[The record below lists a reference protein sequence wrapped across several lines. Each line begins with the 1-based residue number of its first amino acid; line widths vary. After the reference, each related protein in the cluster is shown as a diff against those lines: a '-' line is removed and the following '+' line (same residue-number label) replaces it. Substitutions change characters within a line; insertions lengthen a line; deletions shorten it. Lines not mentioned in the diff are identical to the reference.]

1 MANWEK
7 EKAYCEKRASELT
20 SEMEAAIETSD
31 RTRFQKAFETA
42 QRYMTKK
49 QLNPLLKAFYERTVQ
64 K

>member
-20 SEMEAAIETSD
+20 SEMNAAIETSD
-31 RTRFQKAFETA
+31 KERFQKAFGTA
-42 QRYMTKK
+42 QRYMTRK

>member
-1 MANWEK
+1 MKDWDK

-31 RTRFQKAFETA
+31 RARFQKAFETA
-42 QRYMTKK
+42 QRYMTRK

>member
-1 MANWEK
+1 MKDWDK

-31 RTRFQKAFETA
+31 RARFQKAFETA
-42 QRYMTKK
+42 QRYMTRK
-49 QLNPLLKAFYERTVQ
+49 QLNSLLKAFYERTVQ